1 MKNLSLSTLAEK
13 TGIQKARLSRIL
25 NGAGVSEI
33 TIKRIAVA
41 LEIPPVETYRQ
52 IEEIRG
58 LKKSQKESANG

>member
-1 MKNLSLSTLAEK
+1 MKNFSLSTLAEK

-52 IEEIRG
+52 IEEIRRS
-58 LKKSQKESANG
+58 KKSQKESANG